1 MPIAPD
7 TKDWTWVLERPC
19 PECGFDAA
27 AVPPADVARRVREA
41 ADRWAAI
48 LSGPPELLGIRP
60 RDDRWSPL
68 EYGCH
73 VRDVFVLFDRRLG
86 LMVTEDDPT
95 FANWDQDATAL
106 EERYDE
112 QDAAVV
118 AAELGA
124 AAATLAA
131 SFDAVQGA
139 TWDRRGSRS
148 DGATFTVASFAR
160 YLLHDPVHHLYDVGA
175 EPAPDRGP

>member
-27 AVPPADVARRVREA
+27 SVPPADVANRIRDA

-48 LSGPPELLGIRP
+48 LGGPRDVLQIRS

-73 VRDVFVLFDRRLG
+73 VRDVFVLFDRRLV
-86 LMVTEDDPT
+86 LMLAEDHPT
-95 FANWDQDATAL
+95 FDNWDQDATAL
-106 EERYDE
+106 EERYEE
-112 QDAAVV
+112 QD
-118 AAELGA
+118 
-124 AAATLAA
+124 
-131 SFDAVQGA
+131 
-139 TWDRRGSRS
+139 
-148 DGATFTVASFAR
+148 
-160 YLLHDPVHHLYDVGA
+160 
-175 EPAPDRGP
+175 